1 MSEFT
6 RSDMLRIKWSFVA
19 MAVSIMVIIGL
30 FAGAK
35 ALDTKATKA
44 LAEARA
50 DNQKWQEKLD
60 KFSQEKESIIRNKD
74 SYRVIEAAGL
84 VGQEDRLQMYEHFQ
98 QLRADYNLSTI
109 APTVG
114 KQTVVLLP
122 YGVLDGKRVDKPGR
136 PISLQLSNIN
146 FKMSLLHEN
155 DLANLLNGLLS
166 QRELLQPHSCTL
178 DTRSKTDRI
187 FLRLGNNIAADC
199 TLTWYSF
206 RIDGPAPNK
215 PGNTP

>member
-19 MAVSIMVIIGL
+19 MTVSIMAIIGL
-30 FAGAK
+30 FAGLK
-35 ALDTKATKA
+35 ALDTRATKT

-74 SYRVIEAAGL
+74 RYQIIKQGNI

-109 APTVG
+109 EPTIS
-114 KQTVVLLP
+114 KQAVVLLP

-136 PISLQLSNIN
+136 PISLQISNVA
-146 FKMSLLHEN
+146 FKLSLLHEN
-155 DLANLLNGLLS
+155 DIANLLNGLLS
-166 QRELLQPHSCTL
+166 QREFLQLHSCSL
-178 DTRSKTDRI
+178 DSKAKTDRI
-187 FLRLGNNIAADC
+187 FLRLGNNIAAEC
-199 TLTWYSF
+199 SLSWYSF
-206 RIDGPAPNK
+206 RIDGPNPNK
-215 PGNTP
+215 PENKP